1 MDPNVSLARLRDA
14 MARLHTHEQKPEW
27 ETAPSA
33 LRAHDDDLR
42 DAVDAFEALDGWL
55 SRDGFLP
62 ADWKSDDEK
71 NATVCGCGQPLVWVD
86 DHWEHNVAPSYWG
99 NDHDPDPS

>member
-14 MARLHTHEQKPEW
+14 MARLHAHEQKPEW
-27 ETAPSA
+27 ETNPAA

-62 ADWKSDDEK
+62 DDWQSDDEK
-71 NATVCGCGQPLVWVD
+71 A
-86 DHWEHNVAPSYWG
+86 ARA
-99 NDHDPDPS
+99 